1 MTADIAAIRIEGV
14 SKRLRHGVV
23 AVDGLDLLV
32 PTGSVFAL
40 LGPNGSGKTISMRM
54 LLGLVRPT
62 SGRVLLFEEEVR
74 PGAPVLGRVGAL
86 VDGPGFVPHLSGRR
100 NLELATRLV
109 HRSGRSADLDAAVLM
124 TALGDSID
132 RPYSGYSHG
141 MRYRLAMAQ
150 AMLGS
155 PDLLVLDEPTTGMDP
170 AQAHEVHH
178 AIERS
183 AAAGVTVILS
193 SHSMSEIEMLCTHA
207 AMLRSGRLLASGSIA
222 DLVDVTARMI
232 VDVDDTN
239 RAAAALSNLIDTQ
252 VSTVPPQSIAV
263 VGGTVGMSEVIERL
277 EQASVTVHGV
287 RTSSLEDRYLA
298 LLESVDGGD
307 PLAGTS
313 A

>member
-1 MTADIAAIRIEGV
+1 MTSEVAAVRIEGV
-14 SKRLRHGVV
+14 SKRLRRGVV
-23 AVDGLDLLV
+23 AVDGLDLVV

-62 SGRVLLFEEEVR
+62 SGRVLVFGEEVR
-74 PGAPVLGRVGAL
+74 PGAAVLGRVGAL

-100 NLELATRLV
+100 NLELAVRLV

-124 TALGDSID
+124 TALGDAID

-141 MRYRLAMAQ
+141 MRYRLAIAQ

-170 AQAHEVHH
+170 AQVHEVHR
-178 AIERS
+178 AIEHA
-183 AAAGVTVILS
+183 AAAGVTVVLS

-207 AMLRSGRLLASGSIA
+207 AILRSGRLLATGPIA
-222 DLVDVTARMI
+222 DLVDAAAGMI
-232 VDVDDTN
+232 VEVDDTDG
-239 RAAAALSNLIDTQ
+239 AAAALSDLIDTR
-252 VSTVPPQSIAV
+252 VSIVAPQSIV
-263 VGGTVGMSEVIERL
+263 VIAGTAGMGDVIERL
-277 EQASVTVHGV
+277 ERASVAVHGV
-287 RTSSLEDRYLA
+287 RSSNLEDRYLA

-307 PLAGTS
+307 PLADTS